1 MPLTAERLTPQREGS
16 DFRFA
21 LAAGATIYKGGLVM
35 LNASGIA
42 TPGAVAT
49 GQTAAGVAIKGS
61 AEEPGFVTVRRGVFR
76 WKNSSA
82 GDAITA
88 ADWGKTV
95 FIVDDETVAKTNG
108 TSTRSAAGICRGVDG
123 VGVWVET

>member
-1 MPLTAERLTPQREGS
+1 MPLTAERLTPQREGY
-16 DFRFA
+16 DYRFT
-21 LAAGATIYKGGLVM
+21 LAAGVTIYKGALTM
-35 LNASGIA
+35 LNASGLA

-49 GQTAAGVAIKGS
+49 GQTAAGMAIKGS
-61 AEEPGFVTVRRGVFR
+61 SEEPGFVTVRRGTFR
-76 WKNSSA
+76 WKNSTA

-108 TSTRSAAGICRGVDG
+108 TNTRSAAGICRGVDD